1 MDNIYTWSEDMYPL
15 VKKSFETRYASR
27 MSAISKVCGIVVQ
40 DNLSYDL
47 PGLGGYGELSEY
59 HSTLDKASGDKVFT
73 KTIVPKERAL
83 AIPVKYKDANQD
95 IVTLAN
101 RTGIR
106 LADSAFMTVLNDFF
120 RIFGTAFSACT
131 GPDGEPWAS
140 ENHLVSND
148 EDDDS
153 TYSNVVDDE
162 LSVSAITAAIEK
174 ASGLVTADGLPFV
187 GNFDMLFV
195 GPDLEETARNIC
207 GKDTAVAP
215 ALHPETGLGANPL
228 YGMNYMVVGAG
239 DLGFG
244 NGKWA
249 IADSNLLSEV
259 FKLVYV
265 TEPTVL
271 ISATE
276 NPLLTDFVAY
286 VDYGFGFSDSRP
298 IVFSTGLGDDADEG
312 SGALGP
318 GAGSGTGVG

>member
-15 VKKSFETRYASR
+15 VKKAFETRYASR

-40 DNLSYDL
+40 DNLSYDV

-59 HSTLDKASGDKVFT
+59 NSTLEKASGDKVFT

-120 RIFGTAFSACT
+120 RVFGNVYSAKDC
-131 GPDGEPWAS
+131 PDGESWAS
-140 ENHLVSND
+140 DDHLVSTD
-148 EDDDS
+148 ADSS
-153 TYSNVVDDE
+153 TYSNMISDE
-162 LSVSAITAAIEK
+162 LSVSAITSAIAH
-174 ASGLVTADGLPFV
+174 ASEFVTADGLPFV

-195 GPDLEETARNIC
+195 SPDLEETARNIC

-215 ALHPETGLGANPL
+215 TSHPETGLGANPL

-244 NGKWA
+244 EGQWA
-249 IADSNLLSEV
+249 IADSSLLSEI

-286 VDYGFGFSDSRP
+286 VDYAFGFSDARP
-298 IVFSTGLGDDADEG
+298 IIFSDGTGSTGG
-312 SGALGP
+312 
-318 GAGSGTGVG
+318 